1 MLTLTFLGVGSAFA
15 KRNYQSNAL
24 VEVWSCGSAQQDQPD
39 DVLLIDLGTTGP
51 IALNELRRQP
61 GFEYLTNDGRL
72 NHSALR
78 RIFVTHLHMDHVG
91 GLEELAALTRHAPA
105 GENVRPELIAS
116 NEVLENLWEH
126 SLSAGLGV
134 LPGRAATLKDYF
146 QVLPFA
152 VGENGVCGQFVLAD
166 RYEMTPFR
174 TDHVRIHRRFDWPSF
189 GLVMKDRQTGETAVY
204 SGDTRFD
211 PETMGGSFEQARIV
225 FHDVELQST
234 DVSVH
239 ATLSELRG
247 LPKSQRA
254 KMMLY
259 HYSDDWDTGAYAL
272 VADEFAGFAVPQ
284 TRYTLFA

>member
-24 VEVWSCGSAQQDQPD
+24 VEAWSGGSAQQDQPD
-39 DVLLIDLGTTGP
+39 DVLLIDLGMTGP
-51 IALNELRRQP
+51 IALNELCRRP
-61 GFEYLTNDGRL
+61 GFGYLNDDGCV
-72 NHSALR
+72 NYSAIR

-105 GENVRPELIAS
+105 GENIRPELIAS
-116 NEVLENLWEH
+116 DEVLENLWEH

-134 LPGRAATLKDYF
+134 LPGRTATLEDYF
-146 QVLPFA
+146 KVLPFA
-152 VGENGVCGQFVLAD
+152 VGENGVCGPFVLAG

-174 TDHVRIHRRFDWPSF
+174 TDHVRMHRRFDWPSF

-211 PETMGGSFEQARIV
+211 PETMGGLFEQARIV
-225 FHDVELQST
+225 FHDVELQRAN
-234 DVSVH
+234 VSVH

-247 LPKSQRA
+247 LPQSQRA
-254 KMMLY
+254 KMLLY
-259 HYSDDWDTGAYAL
+259 HYADDWDTGGYAF